1 MQRKRAAF
9 YELVEGAEEVLRW
22 RTTRLGLRS
31 GVTGT
36 PRIVRSEI
44 LASHSDE
51 GLVTVFPD
59 LVNSADV
66 GMVQGGSSTSLPA
79 KAFER
84 LWVFGYI
91 LRQELQS
98 DKATEFGVLGLV
110 HHTHPAAPEL
120 LDDAV
125 VRNGL
130 ADQFEGNSN
139 PRE

>member
-1 MQRKRAAF
+1 MTSECKGGGKFVGKWHVSVRNTASCPVCRSPQ
-9 YELVEGAEEVLRW
+9 
-22 RTTRLGLRS
+22 LG
-31 GVTGT
+31 VM
-36 PRIVRSEI
+36 
-44 LASHSDE
+44 LAN
-51 GLVTVFPD
+51 F
-59 LVNSADV
+59 VNGADV
-66 GMVQGGSSTSLPA
+66 GMVQGGGSTSLPA

-139 PRE
+139 PREAILGWMNRQVNASTVL